1 MRGTTDVSPSS
12 SSLFAFK
19 PRQVLLLEQQ
29 NRSLELSA
37 PMANTRPENPAQ
49 LTPEDESILA
59 SSVALW
65 LEKKG
70 YSKVLKRFLSA
81 AQIQDDTWK
90 AKALNLNDILSKYQ
104 ESCSALDQLKSQKKQ
119 EEQADGTKEPN
130 GVANGKATEQ
140 IGTKIKKKKG
150 KGDATVGETGQTF
163 EVTAINE
170 NMNESKNDLSHKDE
184 KSKVSKKSKDDE
196 VFEFKADQVTK
207 KHKDK
212 KMKKKKNKL
221 NSESLGADVKQID
234 VVPEVTEEILDTK
247 ITKDKKSKK
256 RSAEAAENVVDES
269 KKASKKRKRMPADE
283 NEKHAAEEAAVEE
296 SKSKKSKGLEEGK
309 DAGDNGHAS
318 ELNNEGAINNDGVD
332 KSSKQ
337 KSVKRQGNI
346 SAEPKTLT
354 AFQRVKVDEV
364 EFVDERL
371 QDNSYWAKGVVQK
384 LVMVQKH
391 KKFWDKSEEG
401 TSDMRKPKRSVVAIE
416 EDKSTCNPIR

>member
-49 LTPEDESILA
+49 LTPENESILA

-90 AKALNLNDILSKYQ
+90 AKALNLNDIFSKYQ
-104 ESCSALDQLKSQKKQ
+104 ESCSALDQVKSLKKQ
-119 EEQADGTKEPN
+119 EEQADGTKETN
-130 GVANGKATEQ
+130 GDANGKATEQ

-184 KSKVSKKSKDDE
+184 KSKASKKSKDDE

-207 KHKDK
+207 KPKDK
-212 KMKKKKNKL
+212 KMKKKKSKL
-221 NSESLGADVKQID
+221 NSESLGAE
-234 VVPEVTEEILDTK
+234 EVLDTE

-283 NEKHAAEEAAVEE
+283 NEKQSAEEAAVEE

-309 DAGDNGHAS
+309 DAGANGHAS

-337 KSVKRQGNI
+337 KSAKRQGNI
-346 SAEPKTLT
+346 SAEQKTLT

-371 QDNSYWAKGVVQK
+371 QDNSYWAKGGAEIGYGAKAQEVLGQVRGRDFRHEK
-384 LVMVQKH
+384 T
-391 KKFWDKSEEG
+391 KKKRGSYRGGQIDLQSHSVKFNY
-401 TSDMRKPKRSVVAIE
+401 SDDE
-416 EDKSTCNPIR
+416 